1 MPTPLSGSKAGWT
14 GRAVLSGSRS
24 KKNGNMVKL
33 SMAILSTLDDV
44 HNATGNMDAIVHLA
58 VYASRDP
65 DACVVNDQKPF
76 SINLKGL
83 WNVLE
88 SARQRQIPRI
98 VHNRFLPSSSSQWC
112 VFFF

>member
-14 GRAVLSGSRS
+14 GGAVLSGSRS

-65 DACVVNDQKPF
+65 DAYVVNDQKPF
-76 SINLKGL
+76 LINLKGL